1 MFSQRSL
8 VQISKKQL
16 KASKAYI
23 SCQKGLYKQKI
34 NNKQKAVKSL

>member
-1 MFSQRSL
+1 MFSQRFF